1 MDKNLY
7 NLILENK
14 HGDNSALEELLSRF
28 EKLIKKYAYMLKYE
42 DAQNDLILHF
52 IKVIKNLPLNENMK
66 NEPILISYLN
76 KSIRN
81 EYIRLSKEK
90 NKYNE
95 LSLNLDINTEN
106 NITEID
112 FDYVSD
118 LLNKCLTEKE
128 TSIMSLLYIDGYK
141 VSDVSK
147 VMHISRQ
154 AVNQCKKRSLS
165 KLRYFIESNDS
176 IFL

>member
-1 MDKNLY
+1 MNKNLY
-7 NLILENK
+7 DLILEDRK
-14 HGDNSALEELLSRF
+14 DNNLALEELILRF

-52 IKVIKNLPLNENMK
+52 IKVIKNISLNENMK
-66 NEPILISYLN
+66 NEPILISYLS

-90 NKYNE
+90 QKYDN
-95 LSLNLDINTEN
+95 LPLNLEIKTVN
-106 NITEID
+106 NLTEID

-118 LLNKCLTEKE
+118 LLNGCLTKKEKA
-128 TSIMSLLYIDGYK
+128 IMSLIYIDGYK

-154 AVNQCKKRSLS
+154 AVNQCKNRSLS